1 MDIITSISKQ
11 NIDIDKIANDI
22 RNIQKTI
29 NSTSQTLG
37 RSDQAA
43 EELIFAAANAPKSD
57 TATVDT
63 YRGLTTLRAKFDML
77 NETVSKVGAQE
88 KQSRDLEIKIEQEMT
103 RVNTN
108 NFDRVREDLK
118 SVKSENAA
126 LVKKLKA
133 MQ

>member
-1 MDIITSISKQ
+1 
-11 NIDIDKIANDI
+11 
-22 RNIQKTI
+22 
-29 NSTSQTLG
+29 
-37 RSDQAA
+37 
-43 EELIFAAANAPKSD
+43 
-57 TATVDT
+57 
-63 YRGLTTLRAKFDML
+63 ML